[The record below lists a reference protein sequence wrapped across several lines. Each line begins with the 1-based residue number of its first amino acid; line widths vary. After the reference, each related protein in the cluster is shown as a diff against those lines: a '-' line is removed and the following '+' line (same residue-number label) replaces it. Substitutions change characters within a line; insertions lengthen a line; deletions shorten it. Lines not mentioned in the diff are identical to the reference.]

1 MIVKQIQSKSRK
13 TSANDSTSGTTYH
26 LGRRSGL
33 SYPSDAECFQSYLIA
48 SGIDYRGLTSV
59 LPTLTK
65 EIHDG
70 GEDGDSATQ
79 DIKEVVNVKTNRV
92 PYLDNMASN
101 KPEKEFHF
109 EDLLSLSGGTGRWQA
124 LLIGWMSLF
133 FFTIGLTCFSMIFMG
148 ETPDHFCADGHPANV
163 SFASLSE
170 TAERCRAPDGQPCR
184 RWLYDP
190 VVPGSSVVTQ
200 WDLVCERRPLLSTVQ
215 SVLQLGGLFGSLGA
229 GALGDRLGRRTV
241 YLGMLVMYVIGAF
254 LSAVPVS
261 YEMFLFARFILG
273 FGWMGNVSSSFVLI
287 MELTGLRW
295 RAWAG
300 QLIMMP
306 VALGQMVL
314 AAVAHKMRVW
324 WKLQLTLA
332 APVLAFVFS
341 YWLVPESPRWLILQ
355 GRDDEALRV
364 LATAANVNGRE
375 LPEETQ
381 LKKMLKDVRRCELAA
396 EEAAAGGSFCADV
409 ARLWSS
415 PRLRRWM
422 LATCVTWTIV
432 GGAYFGL
439 SFDVTQLSS
448 SPYLAGTL
456 SGLVELPAYFMS
468 PLLNRVGRR
477 PIACATFFLAGVS
490 MLLVLIEVD
499 PTLWL
504 VVGLAGKLFITCI
517 YNMIVVYTPEYIP
530 TSVRTVGVGLA
541 NVCSRIGSMTAPYI
555 VDLASEVNR
564 TAPSVVFGTGCL
576 LASLTIL
583 LLPETAGRRL
593 PETVAEL
600 EAGMLDQPQ
609 DKKEKTTS
617 DDADRKTAEKQDG
630 DVQQGRPQEGEPTEV
645 DDPVSR

>member
-1 MIVKQIQSKSRK
+1 MSEPQ
-13 TSANDSTSGTTYH
+13 
-26 LGRRSGL
+26 
-33 SYPSDAECFQSYLIA
+33 
-48 SGIDYRGLTSV
+48 
-59 LPTLTK
+59 
-65 EIHDG
+65 
-70 GEDGDSATQ
+70 
-79 DIKEVVNVKTNRV
+79 KEV
-92 PYLDNMASN
+92 
-101 KPEKEFHF
+101 HF
-109 EDLLSLSGGTGRWQA
+109 EDVLALAGGTGRWQ
-124 LLIGWMSLF
+124 LMLIIWMSF
-133 FFTIGLTCFSMIFMG
+133 FFLTIGYNGFAMIYMS
-148 ETPDHFCADGHPANV
+148 ETPDHFCTDGHPVNI

-190 VVPGSSVVTQ
+190 AVPSSSVVTQ

-215 SVLQLGGLFGSLGA
+215 SVLHLGCLFGALGA

-241 YLGMLVMYVIGAF
+241 YLGTLVLYVIGTI

-261 YEMFLFARFILG
+261 YEFFLFARFILG
-273 FGWMGNVSSSFVLI
+273 FGWMGNSCTQSVLI
-287 MELTGLRW
+287 VELTGLRW

-314 AAVAHKMRVW
+314 AAVAYKMRVW

-415 PRLRRWM
+415 PQLRRWM
-422 LATCVTWTIV
+422 LATCASWTV
-432 GGAYFGL
+432 VSGGYFGL

-448 SPYLAGTL
+448 SPYLAGAL
-456 SGLVELPAYFMS
+456 SGLVELPSYFMS
-468 PLLNRVGRR
+468 PLMNHTGRR
-477 PIACATFFLAGVS
+477 PITCATFFLSGVA

-504 VVGLAGKLFITCI
+504 VVGLAGKLFISCSYT
-517 YNMIVVYTPEYIP
+517 MLVVYTPEYIP
-530 TSVRTVGVGLA
+530 TSVRTVGFGVA
-541 NVCSRIGSMTAPYI
+541 SVCGRIGAMTAPYI
-555 VDLASEVNR
+555 VDLASEVHR

-583 LLPETAGRRL
+583 MLPETAGRRL

-617 DDADRKTAEKQDG
+617 DGADQKTAEKQD
-630 DVQQGRPQEGEPTEV
+630 DDLQQGRPQACAE
-645 DDPVSR
+645 